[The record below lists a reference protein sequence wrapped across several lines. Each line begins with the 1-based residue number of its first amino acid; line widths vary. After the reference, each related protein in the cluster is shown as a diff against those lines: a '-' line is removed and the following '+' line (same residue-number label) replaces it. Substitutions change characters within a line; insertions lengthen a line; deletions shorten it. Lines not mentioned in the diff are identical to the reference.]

1 MIGFRRGIASILLAT
16 VLLSMIAPSMFIG
29 HDGAEIVMFDGFT
42 PSDTDLTITN
52 RTLNIGKKFNDD
64 DFEFRV
70 LNYSSP
76 VDLANV
82 SLYFSGNGSLYDSSL
97 TDGLGYAIFEDVPQG
112 IYDWEVTWDAAPD
125 VSESGIVV
133 SDGPEAFVDLEIGNL
148 DGQNDDDDLYAT
160 ITDIEGDPAEGLNF
174 TILFAENVSIYYQTL
189 LGADGVVNVT
199 NIPVGNYTWQLI
211 VAQYEYAGTILEQ
224 SNFTADGTTIKVH
237 QFIGPFA
244 GDPDYYDLEVYVYY
258 ETTKAPFS
266 GALVNVTF
274 KNGTEIDSKTT
285 GSNGTVLFLDLPVA
299 FVNWTVTHEGEFI
312 GAGTYFKNLTTPDT
326 DVRAPYLVSPGDQE
340 FLVGS
345 ENITISWYLEDEY
358 PSEIALYLDGDLDD
372 EVDWTNTSYVY
383 TYNVTGFELGTY
395 ELRLVATDEN
405 ENSIEDVIT
414 LRIYE
419 NVTPSISGPDN
430 LEFFFT
436 DTGYSLRWNITE
448 ENPSMYV
455 IERNGTEVETGE
467 IDSLQPYIEISL
479 DGLGIGLHVYVLRVN
494 DTSGNEATDEVL
506 VTVQSDTVPP
516 QIIFSPETIYYYQG
530 DLRVIRNWT
539 ATDEYKDYYT
549 IEVNGFIV
557 EQGDWTTESVE
568 FDFSGLAQGE
578 HWVVLT
584 VYDIGGNS
592 ASAAVKV
599 VVSPPAL
606 FIVMTLFGGIIAL
619 AIVIYFVLWYLR
631 RR

>member
-52 RTLNIGKKFNDD
+52 RTLNIGQKFNDD

-82 SLYFSGNGSLYDSSL
+82 SLYFSGNSSLYDSSL

-112 IYDWEVTWDAAPD
+112 IYDWEVTWDAAPE
-125 VSESGIVV
+125 VSESGIIV
-133 SDGPEAFVDLEIGNL
+133 SDGPEAFVELEIGNL

-160 ITDIEGDPAEGLNF
+160 ITDIEGDPGEGLNF
-174 TILFAENVSIYYQTL
+174 TILFAENVSIYYQVL

-199 NIPVGNYTWQLI
+199 DIPVGNYTWQLI

-224 SNFTADGTTIKVH
+224 SNFTSDGTTIKVH

-285 GSNGTVLFLDLPVA
+285 GPNGTVLFLDLPVA
-299 FVNWTVTHEGEFI
+299 FVNWTVTHEGEFL
-312 GAGTYFKNLTTPDT
+312 GAGTYFKNLTTADT
-326 DVRAPYLVSPGDQE
+326 DVRAPYLVSPGDQD

-345 ENITISWYLEDEY
+345 ENITVSWYVEDEY

-372 EVDWTNTSYVY
+372 EVEWANTSYVY

-395 ELRLVATDEN
+395 ELRLVVTDEN

-455 IERNGTEVETGE
+455 IERNETEVETGE
-467 IDSLQPYIEISL
+467 IDPLQPFIEISL

-506 VTVQSDTVPP
+506 VTVQTDTVRP

-549 IEVNGFIV
+549 VEVNGFIV
-557 EQGDWTTESVE
+557 EQGDWTTESID

-599 VVSPPAL
+599 VVSPPAM
-606 FIVMTLFGGIIAL
+606 FIVITLFGGIIAL

>member
-1 MIGFRRGIASILLAT
+1 MIEFRRGIASILLAT
-16 VLLSMIAPSMFIG
+16 VLVSMIAPSMFVG
-29 HDGAEIVMFDGFT
+29 HDGAQIVMFDGFT

-52 RTLNIGKKFNDD
+52 ITLNLGKKFNDD

-112 IYDWEVTWDAAPD
+112 TYVWEVTWDAAPD

-133 SDGPEAFVDLEIGNL
+133 SDGPEAFVELEIGNL

-189 LGADGVVNVT
+189 LGTDGVVNVT

-211 VAQYEYAGTILEQ
+211 VAQYEYAGSILEQ
-224 SNFTADGTTIKVH
+224 SNFTADGTSIKVH

-285 GSNGTVLFLDLPVA
+285 GSNGTVQFLDLPIA
-299 FVNWTVTHEGEFI
+299 FVNWTVTHEGEFL

-345 ENITISWYLEDEY
+345 ENITISWHLEDEY
-358 PSEIALYLDGDLDD
+358 PSEIALYLDSDLDE

-395 ELRLVATDEN
+395 ELRLVATDQN

-419 NVTPSISGPDN
+419 NVTPSISGPDD

-455 IERNGTEVETGE
+455 IERNGTEIETGE
-467 IDSLQPYIEISL
+467 VDPLQPFVEVSL
-479 DGLGIGLHVYVLRVN
+479 DGLSIGLHIYVLRVN

-506 VTVQSDTVPP
+506 VTVESDTVPP
-516 QIIFSPETIYYYQG
+516 RIIFNPETIYYYQG

-539 ATDEYKDYYT
+539 ARDEYKDYYT

-557 EQGDWTTESVE
+557 EQDDWTTESIE

-578 HWVVLT
+578 HWIVLT

-599 VVSPPAL
+599 VVSPPAM
-606 FIVMTLFGGIIAL
+606 FIVVSLFGGMIAL
-619 AIVIYFVLWYLR
+619 AVVIYFVVWYLR